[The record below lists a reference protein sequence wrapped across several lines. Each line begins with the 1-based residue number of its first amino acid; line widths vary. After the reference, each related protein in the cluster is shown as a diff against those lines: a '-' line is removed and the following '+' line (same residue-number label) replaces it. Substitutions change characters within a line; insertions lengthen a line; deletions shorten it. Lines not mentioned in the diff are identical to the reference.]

1 MQCATL
7 VCGARMRQH
16 FQCLQRIENE
26 GIEEL
31 RFFDSVGKK
40 PGMDF
45 FTLSSIPIPIHG
57 GR

>member
-7 VCGARMRQH
+7 VCGARMRHH

-26 GIEEL
+26 GIEKSC
-31 RFFDSVGKK
+31 FFDSVGKK

-45 FTLSSIPIPIHG
+45 FTLLSIPIPIHG